1 MHIPMFQGIKPLT
14 RQRILHD
21 VLAGMAL
28 AAINIPQVLGYTRIA
43 GTPVV
48 TGLYTVFL
56 PLIAFTLF
64 CSSRHLVVAADSA
77 TAAIIFGTLSHIA
90 APFSHQYMALV
101 GVTTL
106 FTAGFLFL
114 ARILRLGFFAD
125 FLSRTVLVGFLSGVG
140 IQVGIAML
148 GDVFGIPLHSG
159 HTVMQAWEILQG
171 VFAANPSTFEL
182 SALVISII
190 LLAGRFAPQ
199 LPVALLAVIG
209 SIAASATFHFADR
222 GIAVIGPVPSGLPS
236 LTLPDITWAQSITML
251 PLAFSCGIMILAQSA
266 ATARAF
272 ASRHHEDVDENAD
285 MLGLAVA
292 NATASLSG
300 AFVVNGS
307 PTQTAMADRV
317 GARSQ
322 IAQLVLAGFAL
333 LMLIFLTGP
342 LQYLPRCV
350 LAAVVFTIA
359 IGMVD
364 LPTLSNMRRES
375 PGEFKLA
382 VLTAAV
388 VVVIGVEQGILLAML
403 LSLFRH
409 VRHSYHPYTII
420 LAPDA
425 AGKWRAIPATPGLET
440 EPGLIIYRFGADLF
454 YANQHRFIED
464 VHALTRQAP
473 SPVKWFIVDSD
484 GITNIDYSSA
494 QPILDL
500 LRELSMQNITI
511 IFARVRPSLRS
522 DMDRHHITASL
533 GEAQIYTTLHDAIT
547 KVHG

>member
-190 LLAGRFAPQ
+190 LLAGRFTPQ

-236 LTLPDITWAQSITML
+236 LTLPNITWAQSITML

-359 IGMVD
+359 IGMID

-464 VHALTRQAP
+464 VHALTKHAP
-473 SPVKWFIVDSD
+473 SPVKCFIVDSD

-500 LRELSMQNITI
+500 LHELSMQNITI

-533 GEAQIYTTLHDAIT
+533 GEAHIYTTLHDAIT

>member
-190 LLAGRFAPQ
+190 LLAGRFTPQ